1 MNEKV
6 MVGNV
11 EIIALLDMVPPP
23 RSPSDFFP
31 DAPSDGWG
39 IYEKDSVLD
48 GGMIQLYYGCFL
60 VRSSGKN
67 VLVDTG
73 IGPGP
78 HASRGNKKGNLLGD
92 LQRFGVM
99 PADIDLVVHSHL
111 HIDHVGW
118 NLDLSTDPP
127 IPFFP
132 NARYLVPSVDWNYFT
147 QPENLKNAPWVGEN
161 VIPLEKLSVMD
172 LFEDGFNV
180 TDEITSMIT
189 PGHTPGH
196 MVFLIDSA
204 GEKGAV
210 IGDAIHNK
218 VQISEPS
225 WCAGV
230 DTDKLASENSRRELI
245 RRAVS
250 GGYLIAAGHF
260 HPDERFGRII
270 PSGGKH
276 YWKGI

>member
-11 EIIALLDMVPPP
+11 EIVALLDMVPPP

-31 DAPSDGWG
+31 DAPSEGWG
-39 IYEKDSVLD
+39 KYKKYDVLED
-48 GGMIQLYYGCFL
+48 GMIQLYYGCFL
-60 VRSSGKN
+60 LRSSGKN

-78 HASRGNKKGNLLGD
+78 HPSRGNKKGNLMAD
-92 LQRFGVM
+92 LQSFGIM
-99 PADIDLVVHSHL
+99 PTHVDLVVHSHL

-118 NLDLSTDPP
+118 NLDLSSDPP
-127 IPFFP
+127 VPFFP
-132 NARYLVPSVDWNYFT
+132 NARYLVPSVDWEYFT
-147 QPENLKNAPWVGEN
+147 RPENLKNAPWIGES
-161 VIPLEKLSVMD
+161 VIPLENLSVMD
-172 LFEDGFNV
+172 LFDDGFNV

-218 VQISEPS
+218 VQISEPT

-230 DTDKLASENSRRELI
+230 DTDKSASETSRRELI

-260 HPDERFGRII
+260 NPKERFGKITLEDGR
-270 PSGGKH
+270 H

>member
-1 MNEKV
+1 M
-6 MVGNV
+6 
-11 EIIALLDMVPPP
+11 
-23 RSPSDFFP
+23 
-31 DAPSDGWG
+31 
-39 IYEKDSVLD
+39 
-48 GGMIQLYYGCFL
+48 
-60 VRSSGKN
+60 
-67 VLVDTG
+67 
-73 IGPGP
+73 
-78 HASRGNKKGNLLGD
+78 GD
-92 LQRFGVM
+92 LQRFGVA
-99 PADIDLVVHSHL
+99 PADIDLVIHSHL
-111 HIDHVGW
+111 LIDHVGW

-132 NARYLVPSVDWNYFT
+132 NARYLVPSVDWDHFT

-161 VIPLEKLSVMD
+161 VIPLEKLAVMD

-230 DTDKLASENSRRELI
+230 DTDKAQSAESREKLLDQAEKESWI
-245 RRAVS
+245 
-250 GGYLIAAGHF
+250 IAAGHF
-260 HPDERFGRII
+260 PPGKQVGKVVNE
-270 PSGGKH
+270 GGKRV
-276 YWKGI
+276 WQPL